1 MLKRLTVVFL
11 ATLPLQSTAD
21 TPAYVVQAYPK
32 VCKHG
37 LYEQPTKEFSVF
49 LFCDDAQGS
58 NIGVILTRAGV
69 GPVEGEPAY
78 KWGTAK
84 RFWQSGPWVTDVMS
98 FTWSQSGRFL
108 YVATSPI
115 YGDGGLFELDL
126 IMQEWRR
133 VIPETSSS
141 EIKRQFKGNYYT
153 KIDRVDLDRNIMSVG
168 IYELSADKE
177 KRIAVQEIKTK

>member
-1 MLKRLTVVFL
+1 MFKHLMVVFL
-11 ATLPLQSTAD
+11 TALPLRSIAD
-21 TPAYVVQAYPK
+21 PSVYLVQAYPK

-58 NIGVILTRAGV
+58 NIAIILTREGV
-69 GPVEGEPAY
+69 GPVEGEPPY

-98 FTWSQSGRFL
+98 FAWSHSGRFL

-126 IMQEWRR
+126 RRQEWWR
-133 VIPETSSS
+133 VIPETSTLG
-141 EIKRQFKGNYYT
+141 IQRKFKGNYYT
-153 KIDRVDLDRNIMSVG
+153 KIENVSPDRNVISVG
-168 IYELSADKE
+168 IYELSTDKE
-177 KRIAVQEIKTK
+177 KRIAIQEVKTR